1 MYVCSSGVRCRCRSR
16 FYCSRRKGKEMIA
29 LKMQNLGSFMSGL
42 FSHNTF
48 DSFLLTE
55 GTLQM
60 GISWHVDG
68 KLNRDFFEKEV
79 WEDPAQRPYDYV
91 TWSDVRPSLRELIR
105 GKKAP
110 VSFQFVLQL
119 KPEFVKA
126 MLEKDG
132 DQELLSSVGGFVL
145 TIRYRD
151 GAASILTGISMK
163 SFTLNKNA
171 DILWDKTVRRFLQ
184 AKEISFEEAG

>member
-1 MYVCSSGVRCRCRSR
+1 
-16 FYCSRRKGKEMIA
+16 MIA
-29 LKMQNLGSFMSGL
+29 LKIQSLGSFMSGL

-55 GTLQM
+55 GILQM
-60 GISWHVDG
+60 GVSWQVDG

-79 WEDPAQRPYDYV
+79 WEDPDQRPYDYV
-91 TWSDVRPSLRELIR
+91 AWSDVRPALRELIR

-110 VSFQFVLQL
+110 VSFRFVLQL
-119 KPEFVKA
+119 KPEYGKA

-132 DQELLSSVGGFVL
+132 DRELMSSVGAFVL

-184 AKEISFEEAG
+184 AREISFEEAG

>member
-1 MYVCSSGVRCRCRSR
+1 
-16 FYCSRRKGKEMIA
+16 MIA
-29 LKMQNLGSFMSGL
+29 LEIQSLGSFMSGL

-55 GTLQM
+55 GALQM

-68 KLNRDFFEKEV
+68 KLNRDFFEKEM

-91 TWSDVRPSLRELIR
+91 TWSEARPALRELIR

-119 KPEFVKA
+119 KPEYVKA
-126 MLEKDG
+126 ILEKEG
-132 DQELLSSVGGFVL
+132 EPALMNSVGAFVL
-145 TIRYRD
+145 TIRYRN
-151 GAASILTGISMK
+151 GAANILTGIFLK

-184 AKEISFEEAG
+184 AKEISFEETG